1 MIIPRVPTQHR
12 RLLPDRRLSGPTP
25 WVIAI
30 LMMLTLLAAAA
41 GVGLARSANAIGSA
55 IAGRV
60 TVQIVTPNP
69 VTRAEQAAALRRA
82 AAAQPFVLSARA
94 VDREELQA
102 TLGQWF
108 GSEASGG
115 GGDDPVLNSLPL
127 PALVDI
133 DFVGENRS
141 RHMEQLRALVA
152 AEAPGARIIPHAEWL
167 GPVAQLIGSLAWI
180 AGGLVLLM
188 TLASAAVVIMTAR
201 AALGT
206 HFATIEMLHLIG
218 ATDRQITRLFQR
230 RIAID
235 TAYGIALGTV
245 VAAAILLLIGWQW
258 AGITSGLAATAS
270 LGPTGWA
277 LLLALPL
284 LAIALAAL
292 TARQTL
298 LAALKKIL

>member
-1 MIIPRVPTQHR
+1 M
-12 RLLPDRRLSGPTP
+12 
-25 WVIAI
+25 
-30 LMMLTLLAAAA
+30 
-41 GVGLARSANAIGSA
+41 
-55 IAGRV
+55 
-60 TVQIVTPNP
+60 QIVTPNP

-108 GSEASGG
+108 GSAD
-115 GGDDPVLNSLPL
+115 GDDPVLDSLPL

-141 RHMEQLRALVA
+141 RHMAQLRALVA

>member
-1 MIIPRVPTQHR
+1 MIFARVPVQHR

-30 LMMLTLLAAAA
+30 LMMLTLLAAAG
-41 GVGLARSANAIGSA
+41 GVGLARSADAIGEA

-60 TVQIVTPNP
+60 TVQIITANP
-69 VTRAEQAAALRRA
+69 VLRAQQAAALRRA
-82 AAAQPFVLSARA
+82 AAAQPFVRSARA
-94 VDREELQA
+94 VDPAELQA

-108 GSEASGG
+108 GTAD
-115 GGDDPVLNSLPL
+115 GDDPVLRSLPM
-127 PALVDI
+127 PALVDV
-133 DFVGENRS
+133 DLVGDDRS
-141 RHMEQLRALVA
+141 GHMGQLRALVA
-152 AEAPGARIIPHAEWL
+152 REAPGARVIPHADWL
-167 GPVAQLIGSLAWI
+167 GPVARLIRSLAWI
-180 AGGLVLLM
+180 AGGLVILM

-206 HFATIEMLHLIG
+206 HYATIEMLHLIG
-218 ATDRQITRLFQR
+218 ATDQQIARLFQR
-230 RIAID
+230 RITID
-235 TAYGIALGTV
+235 TAYGVALGTA

-258 AGITSGLAATAS
+258 SRVTSGLAATAS
-270 LGPTGWA
+270 LGPIGWA

>member
-1 MIIPRVPTQHR
+1 MIFARVPVQHR

-30 LMMLTLLAAAA
+30 LMMLTLLAAAG
-41 GVGLARSANAIGSA
+41 GVGLARSADAIGEA

-60 TVQIVTPNP
+60 TVQIVTANP
-69 VTRAEQAAALRRA
+69 VLRAQQAAALRRA
-82 AAAQPFVLSARA
+82 AAAQPFVRSARA
-94 VDREELQA
+94 VEPAELQA

-108 GSEASGG
+108 GTAD
-115 GGDDPVLNSLPL
+115 GDDPVLRSLPM
-127 PALVDI
+127 PALVDV
-133 DFVGENRS
+133 DFVGEDRS
-141 RHMEQLRALVA
+141 GHMGQLRALVA
-152 AEAPGARIIPHAEWL
+152 REAPGARVIPHADWL
-167 GPVAQLIGSLAWI
+167 GPVARLIRSLAWI
-180 AGGLVLLM
+180 AGGLVILM
-188 TLASAAVVIMTAR
+188 TLASAAMVIMTAR

-206 HFATIEMLHLIG
+206 HYATIEMLHLIG
-218 ATDRQITRLFQR
+218 ATDQQIARLFQR
-230 RIAID
+230 RITID
-235 TAYGIALGTV
+235 TAYGVALGTA

-258 AGITSGLAATAS
+258 SRVTSGLAATAS
-270 LGPTGWA
+270 LGPIGWA

>member
-1 MIIPRVPTQHR
+1 MIFARVPVQHR

-30 LMMLTLLAAAA
+30 LMMLTLLAAAG
-41 GVGLARSANAIGSA
+41 GVGLARSADAIGEA

-60 TVQIVTPNP
+60 TVQIVTANP
-69 VTRAEQAAALRRA
+69 VLRAEQAAALRRA
-82 AAAQPFVLSARA
+82 AAARPFVRSARA
-94 VDREELQA
+94 VDPAELQA

-108 GSEASGG
+108 GTAD
-115 GGDDPVLNSLPL
+115 GDDPVLRSLPM
-127 PALVDI
+127 PALVDV
-133 DFVGENRS
+133 DFVGEDRS
-141 RHMEQLRALVA
+141 GHMGQLRALVA
-152 AEAPGARIIPHAEWL
+152 REAPGARVIPHADWL
-167 GPVAQLIGSLAWI
+167 GPVARLIRSLAWI
-180 AGGLVLLM
+180 AGGLVILM

-206 HFATIEMLHLIG
+206 HYATIEMLHLIG
-218 ATDRQITRLFQR
+218 ATDQQIARLFQR
-230 RIAID
+230 RITID
-235 TAYGIALGTV
+235 TAYGVALGTA

-258 AGITSGLAATAS
+258 SRVTSGLAATAS
-270 LGPTGWA
+270 LGPIGWA

>member
-1 MIIPRVPTQHR
+1 MIIPRVPVQHR

-30 LMMLTLLAAAA
+30 LMLLTLLAAAA
-41 GVGLARSANAIGSA
+41 GVGLARSANAIGTA

-60 TVQIVTPNP
+60 TVQIVTANP

-82 AAAQPFVLSARA
+82 AAGQAFVRSARA
-94 VDREELQA
+94 VEPAELRA

-108 GSEASGG
+108 GSTEGADRGG
-115 GGDDPVLNSLPL
+115 DPVLNALPL

-133 DFVGENRS
+133 DFVGEDRAGPM
-141 RHMEQLRALVA
+141 RQLRALVA
-152 AEAPGARIIPHAEWL
+152 REAPGARIIPHAEWL
-167 GPVAQLIGSLAWI
+167 EPVARLIRSLAWV
-180 AGGLVLLM
+180 AGALVLLM
-188 TLASAAVVIMTAR
+188 IAASAAVVIMTAR

-206 HFATIEMLHLIG
+206 HYATIEMLHMIG
-218 ATDRQITRLFQR
+218 ATDRQIARLFQR

-235 TAYGIALGTV
+235 TAYGIALGSA
-245 VAAAILLLIGWQW
+245 VAAAILLLIGWEW
-258 AGITSGLAATAS
+258 SGVTAGLAATAS
-270 LGPTGWA
+270 LDAWGWA

>member
-1 MIIPRVPTQHR
+1 MIIPRVPAQHR

-30 LMMLTLLAAAA
+30 LMLLTLLAAAA

-60 TVQIVTPNP
+60 TVQIVTANP
-69 VTRAEQAAALRRA
+69 ITRAEQAAALRRA
-82 AAAQPFVLSARA
+82 AAKQAFVRSARA
-94 VDREELQA
+94 VEQEELKA

-108 GSEASGG
+108 GGAE
-115 GGDDPVLNSLPL
+115 GDDPVLQSLPL

-133 DFVGENRS
+133 DFVGENRAG
-141 RHMEQLRALVA
+141 HMAQLRALVA
-152 AEAPGARIIPHAEWL
+152 REAPGARIIPHAEWL
-167 GPVAQLIGSLAWI
+167 GPVARLIRSLAWV
-180 AGGLVLLM
+180 AGGLVVLM

-206 HFATIEMLHLIG
+206 HYATIEMLHMIG
-218 ATDRQITRLFQR
+218 ATDQQITRLFQR

-235 TAYGIALGTV
+235 TAYGIALGSA
-245 VAAAILLLIGWQW
+245 VAALILLLIGWQW
-258 AGITSGLAATAS
+258 SGVTSGLAATAS
-270 LGPTGWA
+270 LGPAGWA

-298 LAALKKIL
+298 LAALQKIL

>member
-1 MIIPRVPTQHR
+1 MIIPRVPAQHR

-30 LMMLTLLAAAA
+30 LMLLTLLAAAA
-41 GVGLARSANAIGSA
+41 GMGLARSANAIGSA

-60 TVQIVTPNP
+60 TVQIVTANP

-82 AAAQPFVLSARA
+82 AAAQPFVREARA
-94 VDREELQA
+94 VEQAELKA

-108 GSEASGG
+108 GSEDGSE
-115 GGDDPVLNSLPL
+115 GGDDPVLQSLPL

-133 DFVGENRS
+133 DFVGEDRAG
-141 RHMEQLRALVA
+141 HMNQLRAVVSR
-152 AEAPGARIIPHAEWL
+152 EAPGARIIPHAEWL
-167 GPVAQLIGSLAWI
+167 GPVARLIRSLAWV
-180 AGGLVLLM
+180 AGGLVVLM

-206 HFATIEMLHLIG
+206 HYATIEMLHMIG
-218 ATDRQITRLFQR
+218 ATDQQITRLFQR

-245 VAAAILLLIGWQW
+245 VAALILLLIGWQW
-258 AGITSGLAATAS
+258 SGITSGLAATAS
-270 LGPTGWA
+270 LGATGWA

-298 LAALKKIL
+298 LAALQKIL

>member
-1 MIIPRVPTQHR
+1 MIIPRVPAQHR

-30 LMMLTLLAAAA
+30 LMLLTLLAAAA
-41 GVGLARSANAIGSA
+41 GMGLARSANAIGSA

-60 TVQIVTPNP
+60 TVQIVTANP

-82 AAAQPFVLSARA
+82 ASAQPFVREARA
-94 VDREELQA
+94 VEQAELKA

-108 GSEASGG
+108 GSAE
-115 GGDDPVLNSLPL
+115 GDDPVLQSLPL

-133 DFVGENRS
+133 DFVGEDRAG
-141 RHMEQLRALVA
+141 HMNQLRALVA
-152 AEAPGARIIPHAEWL
+152 REAPGARIIPHAEWL
-167 GPVAQLIGSLAWI
+167 GPVARLIRSLAWV
-180 AGGLVLLM
+180 AGALVVLM

-206 HFATIEMLHLIG
+206 HYATIEMLHMIG
-218 ATDRQITRLFQR
+218 ATDQQITRLFQR

-235 TAYGIALGTV
+235 TAYGIALGTA
-245 VAAAILLLIGWQW
+245 VAALILLLIGWQW
-258 AGITSGLAATAS
+258 SGITSGLAATAS
-270 LGPTGWA
+270 LGATGWA

-298 LAALKKIL
+298 LAALQKIL

>member
-1 MIIPRVPTQHR
+1 MIIPRVPVQHR
-12 RLLPDRRLSGPTP
+12 RLLPDHRLSGPTP

-41 GVGLARSANAIGSA
+41 GVGLARSANAIGQA

-60 TVQIVTPNP
+60 TVQITTANP
-69 VTRAEQAAALRRA
+69 VERAQQAAALRRR
-82 AAAQPFVLSARA
+82 AAAQPFVRSARA
-94 VDREELQA
+94 VEQQELRA

-108 GSEASGG
+108 GTAD
-115 GGDDPVLNSLPL
+115 GDDPVLKSLPL
-127 PALVDI
+127 PALIDI
-133 DFVGENRS
+133 DFIGTERDEHVRA
-141 RHMEQLRALVA
+141 LRALVE

-167 GPVAQLIGSLAWI
+167 GPVARLIRSLAWI
-180 AGGLVLLM
+180 AGALVLLM
-188 TLASAAVVIMTAR
+188 ALASGAVVIMTAR

-206 HFATIEMLHLIG
+206 HYATIEMLHLIG

-235 TAYGIALGTV
+235 TAYGIALGTI
-245 VAAAILLLIGWQW
+245 VAAAVLLLIGWQW
-258 AGITSGLAATAS
+258 SGITSGLAATAS
-270 LGPTGWA
+270 LGAAGWG

>member
-1 MIIPRVPTQHR
+1 MIFARVPVQHR

-30 LMMLTLLAAAA
+30 LMMLTLLAAAG
-41 GVGLARSANAIGSA
+41 GVGLARSADAIGEA

-60 TVQIVTPNP
+60 TVQIITANP
-69 VTRAEQAAALRRA
+69 VLRAQQAAALRRA
-82 AAAQPFVLSARA
+82 AAAQPFVRSARA
-94 VDREELQA
+94 VDPAELQA

-108 GSEASGG
+108 GTAD
-115 GGDDPVLNSLPL
+115 GDDPVLRSLPM
-127 PALVDI
+127 PALVDV
-133 DFVGENRS
+133 DFVGEDRS
-141 RHMEQLRALVA
+141 GHMGQLRALVA
-152 AEAPGARIIPHAEWL
+152 REAPGARVIPHADWL
-167 GPVAQLIGSLAWI
+167 GPVARLIRSLAWI
-180 AGGLVLLM
+180 AGGLVILM

-206 HFATIEMLHLIG
+206 HYATIEMLHLIG
-218 ATDRQITRLFQR
+218 ATDQQIARLFRR
-230 RIAID
+230 RITID
-235 TAYGIALGTV
+235 TAYGVALGTA

-258 AGITSGLAATAS
+258 SRVTSGLAATAS
-270 LGPTGWA
+270 LGPIGWA

>member
-1 MIIPRVPTQHR
+1 MIFARVPVQHR

-30 LMMLTLLAAAA
+30 LMMLTLLAAAG
-41 GVGLARSANAIGSA
+41 GVGLARSADAIGEA

-60 TVQIVTPNP
+60 TVQIITANP
-69 VTRAEQAAALRRA
+69 VLRAQQAAALRRA
-82 AAAQPFVLSARA
+82 AAAQPFVRSARA
-94 VDREELQA
+94 VDPAELQA

-108 GSEASGG
+108 GTAD
-115 GGDDPVLNSLPL
+115 GDDPVLRSLPM
-127 PALVDI
+127 PALVDV
-133 DFVGENRS
+133 DFVGEDRS
-141 RHMEQLRALVA
+141 GHMGQLRALVA
-152 AEAPGARIIPHAEWL
+152 REAPGARVIPHADWL
-167 GPVAQLIGSLAWI
+167 GPVARLIRSLAWI
-180 AGGLVLLM
+180 AGGLVILM

-206 HFATIEMLHLIG
+206 HYATIEMLHLIG
-218 ATDRQITRLFQR
+218 ATDQQIARLFQR
-230 RIAID
+230 RITID
-235 TAYGIALGTV
+235 TAYGVALGTA

-258 AGITSGLAATAS
+258 SRVTSGLAATAS
-270 LGPTGWA
+270 LGPIGWA

>member
-1 MIIPRVPTQHR
+1 MIIPRVPVQHR

-30 LMMLTLLAAAA
+30 LMLLTLLAAAA
-41 GVGLARSANAIGSA
+41 GVGLARSANAIGAA

-60 TVQIVTPNP
+60 TVQIVTANP

-82 AAAQPFVLSARA
+82 AAGQSFVRSARA
-94 VDREELQA
+94 VEPAELRA

-108 GSEASGG
+108 GGEE
-115 GGDDPVLNSLPL
+115 GGDGDPVLNALPL

-133 DFVGENRS
+133 DFVGEDRTGPM
-141 RHMEQLRALVA
+141 RQLRALVA
-152 AEAPGARIIPHAEWL
+152 REAPGARIIPHAEWL
-167 GPVAQLIGSLAWI
+167 EPVARLIRSLAWV
-180 AGGLVLLM
+180 AGALVLLM
-188 TLASAAVVIMTAR
+188 TAASAAVVIMTAR

-206 HFATIEMLHLIG
+206 HYTTIEMLHMIG
-218 ATDRQITRLFQR
+218 ATDRQIARLFQR

-235 TAYGIALGTV
+235 TAYGIALGSA
-245 VAAAILLLIGWQW
+245 VAAAILLLIGWEW
-258 AGITSGLAATAS
+258 SGVTAGLAATAS
-270 LGPTGWA
+270 LGAWGWA

-298 LAALKKIL
+298 LAALQKIL

>member
-1 MIIPRVPTQHR
+1 MIFARVPVQHR

-30 LMMLTLLAAAA
+30 LMMLTLLAAAG
-41 GVGLARSANAIGSA
+41 GVGLARSADAIGKA

-60 TVQIVTPNP
+60 TVQIITANP
-69 VTRAEQAAALRRA
+69 VLRAEQAAALRRA
-82 AAAQPFVLSARA
+82 AAAQPFVRSARA
-94 VDREELQA
+94 VDPAELQA

-108 GSEASGG
+108 GTAD
-115 GGDDPVLNSLPL
+115 GDDPVLRSLPM
-127 PALVDI
+127 PALVDV
-133 DFVGENRS
+133 DFVGEDRS
-141 RHMEQLRALVA
+141 GHMGQLRALVA
-152 AEAPGARIIPHAEWL
+152 REAPGARVIPHADWL
-167 GPVAQLIGSLAWI
+167 GPVARLIRSLAWI
-180 AGGLVLLM
+180 AGGLVILM

-206 HFATIEMLHLIG
+206 HYATIEMLHLIG
-218 ATDRQITRLFQR
+218 ATDQQIARLFQR
-230 RIAID
+230 RITID
-235 TAYGIALGTV
+235 TAYGVALGTA

-258 AGITSGLAATAS
+258 SRVTSGLAATAS
-270 LGPTGWA
+270 LGPIGWA

>member
-1 MIIPRVPTQHR
+1 MIIPRVPVQHR

-30 LMMLTLLAAAA
+30 LMLLTLLAAAA
-41 GVGLARSANAIGSA
+41 GIGLARSANAIGAA

-60 TVQIVTPNP
+60 TVQIVTANP

-82 AAAQPFVLSARA
+82 AAGQSFVRSARA
-94 VDREELQA
+94 VEPAELRA

-108 GSEASGG
+108 GSTE
-115 GGDDPVLNSLPL
+115 GDDPVLNSLPL

-133 DFVGENRS
+133 DFVGEDRAAPM
-141 RHMEQLRALVA
+141 RQLRALVA
-152 AEAPGARIIPHAEWL
+152 REAPGARIIPHAEWL
-167 GPVAQLIGSLAWI
+167 GPVARLIRSLAWV
-180 AGGLVLLM
+180 AGALVLLM
-188 TLASAAVVIMTAR
+188 TAASAAVVIMTAR

-206 HFATIEMLHLIG
+206 HYATIEMLHMIG
-218 ATDRQITRLFQR
+218 ATDQQIVRLFQR

-235 TAYGIALGTV
+235 TAYGIALGTA
-245 VAAAILLLIGWQW
+245 VAAAILLLIGWEW
-258 AGITSGLAATAS
+258 SGVTAGLAATAS
-270 LGPTGWA
+270 LGLWGWA

-298 LAALKKIL
+298 LAALQKIL

>member
-1 MIIPRVPTQHR
+1 MIFARVPVQHR

-30 LMMLTLLAAAA
+30 LMMLTLLAAAG
-41 GVGLARSANAIGSA
+41 GVGLARSADAIGEA

-60 TVQIVTPNP
+60 TVQIITANP
-69 VTRAEQAAALRRA
+69 VLRAQQAAALRRA
-82 AAAQPFVLSARA
+82 AAAQPFVRSARA
-94 VDREELQA
+94 VDPAELQA

-108 GSEASGG
+108 GTAD
-115 GGDDPVLNSLPL
+115 GDDPVLRSLPM
-127 PALVDI
+127 PALVDV
-133 DFVGENRS
+133 DFVGDDRS
-141 RHMEQLRALVA
+141 GHMGQLRALVA
-152 AEAPGARIIPHAEWL
+152 REAPGARVIPHADWL
-167 GPVAQLIGSLAWI
+167 GPVARLIRSLAWI
-180 AGGLVLLM
+180 AGGLVILM

-206 HFATIEMLHLIG
+206 HYATIEMLHLIG
-218 ATDRQITRLFQR
+218 ATDQQIARLFQR
-230 RIAID
+230 RITID
-235 TAYGIALGTV
+235 TAYGVALGTA

-258 AGITSGLAATAS
+258 SRVTSGLAATAS
-270 LGPTGWA
+270 LGPIGWA

>member
-1 MIIPRVPTQHR
+1 MIIPRVPVQHR
-12 RLLPDRRLSGPTP
+12 RLLPDRRLTGPTP

-41 GVGLARSANAIGSA
+41 GIGLARSANAIGDA

-60 TVQIVTPNP
+60 TVQIVTANP
-69 VTRAEQAAALRRA
+69 VARAAQAAALRRRA
-82 AAAQPFVLSARA
+82 AGEPYVRAARA
-94 VDREELQA
+94 VEQDELLA

-108 GSEASGG
+108 GSE
-115 GGDDPVLNSLPL
+115 GGDDPVLKSLPL

-133 DFVGENRS
+133 DFVGGGDRAGQMA
-141 RHMEQLRALVA
+141 RLRALVA

-167 GPVAQLIGSLAWI
+167 GPVARLIRSLAWV

-188 TLASAAVVIMTAR
+188 IAASAAVVIMTAR

-206 HFATIEMLHLIG
+206 HYATIEMLHLIG
-218 ATDRQITRLFQR
+218 ATDRQIARLFQR

-235 TAYGIALGTV
+235 TAYGIALGSA

-258 AGITSGLAATAS
+258 SGVTAGLAATAS
-270 LGPTGWA
+270 LGPAGWA

>member
-1 MIIPRVPTQHR
+1 MIIPRVPVQHR

-25 WVIAI
+25 WIVAI

-41 GVGLARSANAIGSA
+41 GVGLARSANAIGEA

-60 TVQIVTPNP
+60 TVQIVTANP
-69 VTRAEQAAALRRA
+69 VVRAEQASALRRRA
-82 AAAQPFVLSARA
+82 AQQPFVRSARA
-94 VDREELQA
+94 VEPEELRE

-108 GSEASGG
+108 GSSE
-115 GGDDPVLNSLPL
+115 GDDPALRSLPL
-127 PALVDI
+127 PALIDI
-133 DFVGENRS
+133 DFADADRAGQ
-141 RHMEQLRALVA
+141 MERLRALVA
-152 AEAPGARIIPHAEWL
+152 EEAPGARVIPHAEWL
-167 GPVAQLIGSLAWI
+167 GPVARLIRSLAWI
-180 AGGLVLLM
+180 AGGLVVLM

-201 AALGT
+201 AALGS
-206 HFATIEMLHLIG
+206 HFATIEILHLIG

-235 TAYGIALGTV
+235 TAYGIALGTL
-245 VAAAILLLIGWQW
+245 VAALLLLLIGWQW
-258 AGITSGLAATAS
+258 SRVTSGLAATAS
-270 LGPTGWA
+270 LGAAGWL

>member
-1 MIIPRVPTQHR
+1 MIFARVPVQHR

-30 LMMLTLLAAAA
+30 LMMLTLLAAAG
-41 GVGLARSANAIGSA
+41 GVGLARSADGIGEA

-60 TVQIVTPNP
+60 TVQIVTANP
-69 VTRAEQAAALRRA
+69 VLRAEQAAALRRA
-82 AAAQPFVLSARA
+82 AAAQPFVRSARA
-94 VDREELQA
+94 VDPAELQA

-108 GSEASGG
+108 GTAD
-115 GGDDPVLNSLPL
+115 GDDPVLRSLPM
-127 PALVDI
+127 PALVDV
-133 DFVGENRS
+133 DFVGEDRS
-141 RHMEQLRALVA
+141 GHMGQLRALVA
-152 AEAPGARIIPHAEWL
+152 REAPGARVIPHADWL
-167 GPVAQLIGSLAWI
+167 GPVARLIRSLAWI
-180 AGGLVLLM
+180 AGGLVILM

-206 HFATIEMLHLIG
+206 HYATIEMLHLIG
-218 ATDRQITRLFQR
+218 ATDQQIARLFQR
-230 RIAID
+230 RITID
-235 TAYGIALGTV
+235 TAYGVALGTA

-258 AGITSGLAATAS
+258 SRVTSGLAATAS
-270 LGPTGWA
+270 LGPIGWA

>member
-1 MIIPRVPTQHR
+1 MIIPRVPAQHR

-30 LMMLTLLAAAA
+30 LMLLTLLSAAA
-41 GVGLARSANAIGSA
+41 GIGLARSANAIGDA

-60 TVQIVTPNP
+60 TVQIVTANP
-69 VTRAEQAAALRRA
+69 VTRAEQASALRRV
-82 AAAQPFVLSARA
+82 AAAQPFVRTARA
-94 VDREELQA
+94 VEQAELRA
-102 TLGQWF
+102 TLDQWF
-108 GSEASGG
+108 GSAE
-115 GGDDPVLNSLPL
+115 GDDPVLNSLPL

-133 DFVGENRS
+133 DFVGEDRAG
-141 RHMEQLRALVA
+141 HMTQLRALVA
-152 AEAPGARIIPHAEWL
+152 REAPGARIIPHAEWL
-167 GPVAQLIGSLAWI
+167 GPVARLIRSLAWI
-180 AGGLVLLM
+180 AGALVILM

-206 HFATIEMLHLIG
+206 HYTTIEMLHMIG
-218 ATDRQITRLFQR
+218 ATDQQITRLFQR

-235 TAYGIALGTV
+235 TAYGIALGSA
-245 VAAAILLLIGWQW
+245 VAALILLLIGWQW
-258 AGITSGLAATAS
+258 SGVTSGLAATAS
-270 LGPTGWA
+270 LGPAGWA

-298 LAALKKIL
+298 LAALQKIL

>member
-1 MIIPRVPTQHR
+1 MIFARVPVQHR

-30 LMMLTLLAAAA
+30 LMMLTLLAAAG
-41 GVGLARSANAIGSA
+41 GVGLARSADAIGEA

-60 TVQIVTPNP
+60 TVQIITANP
-69 VTRAEQAAALRRA
+69 VLRAQQAAALRRA
-82 AAAQPFVLSARA
+82 AAAQPFVRSARA
-94 VDREELQA
+94 VDPAELQA

-108 GSEASGG
+108 GTAD
-115 GGDDPVLNSLPL
+115 GDDPVLRSLPM
-127 PALVDI
+127 PALVDV
-133 DFVGENRS
+133 DFVGEDRS
-141 RHMEQLRALVA
+141 GHMGQLRALVA
-152 AEAPGARIIPHAEWL
+152 REAPGARVIPHADWL
-167 GPVAQLIGSLAWI
+167 GPVARLIRSLAWI
-180 AGGLVLLM
+180 AGGLVILM

-206 HFATIEMLHLIG
+206 HYATIEMLHLIG
-218 ATDRQITRLFQR
+218 ATDQQIARLFQR
-230 RIAID
+230 RITID
-235 TAYGIALGTV
+235 TAHGVALGTA

-258 AGITSGLAATAS
+258 SRVTSGLAATAS
-270 LGPTGWA
+270 LGPIGWA

>member
-1 MIIPRVPTQHR
+1 MIIPHVPVQHR
-12 RLLPDRRLSGPTP
+12 RLLPDHRLSGPTP

-41 GVGLARSANAIGSA
+41 GVGLARSANAIGNA

-60 TVQIVTPNP
+60 TVQIVTANP
-69 VTRAEQAAALRRA
+69 VTRAQQASALRRRA
-82 AAAQPFVLSARA
+82 AAQRFVLSARS
-94 VDREELQA
+94 VDPEELKA

-108 GSEASGG
+108 GSAE
-115 GGDDPVLNSLPL
+115 GDDPVLKSLPL
-127 PALVDI
+127 PALIDI
-133 DFVGENRS
+133 DFVGGDRAGPM
-141 RHMEQLRALVA
+141 RALRALVA
-152 AEAPGARIIPHAEWL
+152 EEAPGARIIPHAEWL
-167 GPVAQLIGSLAWI
+167 GPVARLIRSLAWV
-180 AGGLVLLM
+180 AGALVLLM
-188 TLASAAVVIMTAR
+188 ALASAAVVIMTAR

-206 HFATIEMLHLIG
+206 HYATIEMLHLIG

-235 TAYGIALGTV
+235 TAYGIALGTA

-258 AGITSGLAATAS
+258 AGVTSGLAATAS
-270 LGPTGWA
+270 LGSAGWL

-298 LAALKKIL
+298 LRALKKIL

>member
-1 MIIPRVPTQHR
+1 MIIPRVPAQHR

-30 LMMLTLLAAAA
+30 LMLLTLLSAAA
-41 GVGLARSANAIGSA
+41 GIGLARSANAIGAA

-60 TVQIVTPNP
+60 TVQIVTANP
-69 VTRAEQAAALRRA
+69 VTRAEQASALRRA
-82 AAAQPFVLSARA
+82 AAAQPFVRTARA
-94 VDREELQA
+94 VEQAELRA
-102 TLGQWF
+102 TLDQWF
-108 GSEASGG
+108 GSAE
-115 GGDDPVLNSLPL
+115 GDDPVLNSLPL

-133 DFVGENRS
+133 DFVGEDRAG
-141 RHMEQLRALVA
+141 HMAQLRALVA
-152 AEAPGARIIPHAEWL
+152 REAPGARIIPHAEWL
-167 GPVAQLIGSLAWI
+167 GPVARLIRSLAWV
-180 AGGLVLLM
+180 AGALVILM

-206 HFATIEMLHLIG
+206 HYTTIEMLHMIG
-218 ATDRQITRLFQR
+218 ATDQQITRLFQR

-235 TAYGIALGTV
+235 TAYGIALGSA
-245 VAAAILLLIGWQW
+245 VAALILLLIGWQW
-258 AGITSGLAATAS
+258 SGVTSGLAETAS
-270 LGPTGWA
+270 LGPAGWA

-298 LAALKKIL
+298 LAALQKIL

>member
-1 MIIPRVPTQHR
+1 MIIPRVPVQHR

-69 VTRAEQAAALRRA
+69 VTRAQQAAALRRA

-108 GSEASGG
+108 GSADR
-115 GGDDPVLNSLPL
+115 DDPVLNSLPL

-167 GPVAQLIGSLAWI
+167 GPVARLIGSLAWI

-277 LLLALPL
+277 LLLALQL

>member
-1 MIIPRVPTQHR
+1 MIIPRVPVQHR
-12 RLLPDRRLSGPTP
+12 RLLPDHRMSGPTP

-41 GVGLARSANAIGSA
+41 GVSMARAANMIGEA

-60 TVQIVTPNP
+60 TVQIVTANP
-69 VTRAEQAAALRRA
+69 VKRAQQAAELRRRAMA
-82 AAAQPFVLSARA
+82 APYVHAARRVSQ
-94 VDREELQA
+94 EELRS
-102 TLGQWF
+102 TLSQWL
-108 GSEASGG
+108 GAAD
-115 GGDDPVLNSLPL
+115 GDDPVLHSLPL

-133 DFVGENRS
+133 DFVGGGRADPLDE
-141 RHMEQLRALVA
+141 LRGLVA
-152 AEAPGARIIPHAEWL
+152 EVAPGARVIPHAEWL
-167 GPVAQLIGSLAWI
+167 GPVARLIRSLAWV
-180 AGGLVLLM
+180 AAALVLLM
-188 TLASAAVVIMTAR
+188 ALASGAIVIMTAR

-206 HFATIEMLHLIG
+206 HYATIEMLHLIG

-235 TAYGIALGTV
+235 TAYGIMLGSTV
-245 VAAAILLLIGWQW
+245 ATAIMLLIGWQW
-258 AGITSGLAATAS
+258 AGIAAGLATTAS
-270 LGPTGWA
+270 LGIGGWA

-292 TARQTL
+292 TARLTL

>member
-1 MIIPRVPTQHR
+1 MIIPRVPVQHR

-25 WVIAI
+25 WVVAI

-41 GVGLARSANAIGSA
+41 GVGLARSANAIGDA

-60 TVQIVTPNP
+60 TVQIVTANP

-82 AAAQPFVLSARA
+82 AAAQPFVRSARS
-94 VDREELQA
+94 VEREELQA
-102 TLGQWF
+102 KLGQRF
-108 GSEASGG
+108 GSDRSGD
-115 GGDDPVLNSLPL
+115 GGDDPVLKSLPL
-127 PALVDI
+127 PALVDV
-133 DFVGENRS
+133 DFVGEDRGG
-141 RHMEQLRALVA
+141 HMEALRALVA
-152 AEAPGARIIPHAEWL
+152 REAPGARIIPHAEWL
-167 GPVAQLIGSLAWI
+167 GPVARLIRSLAWI
-180 AGGLVLLM
+180 AGGMVLLM
-188 TLASAAVVIMTAR
+188 TAASAAVVIMTAR

-235 TAYGIALGTV
+235 TAYGIALGST

-258 AGITSGLAATAS
+258 SGVTAGLAATAS
-270 LGPTGWA
+270 LGPAGWA

>member
-1 MIIPRVPTQHR
+1 MIIPRVPAQHR

-30 LMMLTLLAAAA
+30 LMLLTLLSAAA
-41 GVGLARSANAIGSA
+41 GIGLARSANAIGDA

-60 TVQIVTPNP
+60 TVQIVTANP
-69 VTRAEQAAALRRA
+69 VTRAEQAIALRRT
-82 AAAQPFVLSARA
+82 AAAQPFVRTARA
-94 VDREELQA
+94 VEQAELRA
-102 TLGQWF
+102 TLDQWF
-108 GSEASGG
+108 GSAE
-115 GGDDPVLNSLPL
+115 GDDPVLNSLPL

-133 DFVGENRS
+133 DFVGEDRAG
-141 RHMEQLRALVA
+141 HMTQLRALVA
-152 AEAPGARIIPHAEWL
+152 REAPGARIIPHAEWL
-167 GPVAQLIGSLAWI
+167 GPVARLIRSLAWV
-180 AGGLVLLM
+180 AGALVILM

-206 HFATIEMLHLIG
+206 HYTTIEMLHMIG
-218 ATDRQITRLFQR
+218 ATDQQITRLFQR

-235 TAYGIALGTV
+235 TAYGIALGSV
-245 VAAAILLLIGWQW
+245 VAALILLLIGWQW
-258 AGITSGLAATAS
+258 SGVTSGLAETAS
-270 LGPTGWA
+270 LGPAGWA

-298 LAALKKIL
+298 LAALQKIL